1 MNMKPKMIALDL
13 DGTALTSDKRL
24 TDRTRQAIQ
33 SAIEHQ
39 MEVVVVTGRPYQ
51 GIPDPILSIPGIRYL
66 ISSNGAVNY
75 DRESER
81 ELAGNYLAP
90 DTAAGICRLLREEGV
105 IYTVFASGYG
115 FCDGPVYDRIMGRYQ
130 GTPLAGYMKKS
141 RRRLED
147 SAVLFV
153 PDSQYADKIEN
164 IWYKTESE
172 KERDRIL
179 DRLKSVCGEEVSCIL
194 NSDTDAEY
202 VSKEADKGR
211 EVLRLADLLGI
222 EKDRILAIGD
232 NANDA
237 GMLRAAGIAV
247 AMGNATPDILELA
260 DYVTKSN
267 DREGVAFTIEHFLKR
282 DQ

>member
-1 MNMKPKMIALDL
+1 MNPKMIALDL
-13 DGTALTSDKRL
+13 DGTVLTSDKRL

-39 MEVVVVTGRPYQ
+39 MEVVVVTGRPYH
-51 GIPDPILSIPGIRYL
+51 GIPDSILSIRGIRYL

-81 ELAGNYLAP
+81 VLSGNYLDP
-90 DTAAGICRLLREEGV
+90 DTSARICRLLKKEGV
-105 IYTVFASGYG
+105 IYTVFAFGYG
-115 FCDGPVYDRIMGRYQ
+115 FCERPVYDRIMGRYE

-147 SAVLFV
+147 PAVFFG
-153 PDSQYADKIEN
+153 PDSPYADKIEN
-164 IWYKTESE
+164 IWYKTESV

-179 DRLKSVCGEEVSCIL
+179 DRLRAVCGEKVSCIL

-202 VSKEADKGR
+202 VSKEADKGK
-211 EVLRLADLLGI
+211 EVLALADLLGI
-222 EKDRILAIGD
+222 EKDHILAIGD

-247 AMGNATPDILELA
+247 AMGNATPDIIELA

-267 DREGVAFTIEHFLKR
+267 DGEGVALTIEHFL
-282 DQ
+282 